1 MSRHRL
7 LVPHRRRASVA
18 AAAALVTVTFLAGCT
33 SDSDWSSS
41 ATTTAAPSH
50 DEASHGEVAHDQAA
64 EAKAAHA
71 HGEHV
76 TQIDGKDLPGEAT
89 YAKGQTEM
97 IDSSDGEGHTTVVH
111 RTVRAPGTRAPIHTH
126 DHAGST
132 CVLEGEMTL
141 LLEGSEPAVAPAGTC
156 YYMPP
161 GKLMSG
167 YNSGTTDAVM
177 LDTFVVPD
185 GDDVWTN
192 VELD

>member
-1 MSRHRL
+1 MSHHSSTL
-7 LVPHRRRASVA
+7 PHPRRSSIAGAVAVA
-18 AAAALVTVTFLAGCT
+18 AVILLAGCT

-41 ATTTAAPSH
+41 A
-50 DEASHGEVAHDQAA
+50 ASTPAGSAHGGSEHGAGTDA
-64 EAKAAHA
+64 EAAHSQV
-71 HGEHV
+71 EHV
-76 TQIDGKDLPGEAT
+76 TEIDGRELPGEAT
-89 YAKGQTEM
+89 YAKAQSTM
-97 IDSSDGEGHTTVVH
+97 IESSDGEGHTTVVH

-177 LDTFVVPD
+177 LDSFVVPD
-185 GDDVWTN
+185 GEDVWTN
-192 VELD
+192 IELD